1 MPEPVAAYSLNAKP
15 GQARPIG
22 MRSLKTLLPGLTVLL
37 GLVCSAHAM
46 DPAHYREL
54 SKKFGELAKQKDWQ
68 GARAV
73 LTEIGRELPAPTPR
87 YFLTVASVETHLGHK
102 AEALQWLEKY
112 AATGLN
118 YDIASDDDLKALLA
132 DEAGQKIVAEMKAH
146 SQPVEKAQVVCT
158 LPQADTM
165 PEDIT
170 YLKSADGKTAGS
182 FIVSSVQHR
191 TLYRVSLPKA
201 GGKATTKAPAKAPAK
216 ECPMQELPLD
226 AEAKRWPTMAVSAD
240 PKRKVLWMTANAVP
254 EFTGFPK
261 EDEGK
266 ALLLEVDAGS
276 GKILHRYDPGASGP
290 ALLGDMSVADDGIVY
305 VTDSIGG
312 GVYRL
317 RRDSVV
323 NNPKPAKLEKI
334 ADGLFSPQTPALA
347 RDGKRLFVAD
357 YSMGIAVID
366 LASANASSK
375 LNYLPH
381 PENVAVVGL
390 DGLYLSGD
398 SLIGIQNGTELNRII
413 RLRLNHVQT
422 EITGAEVI
430 EQATER
436 MGDPTHA
443 VAVNGWFYVSA
454 NVGWSKVDD
463 NGKLKDGQK
472 FTPPVLLR
480 FPISAAK

>member
-1 MPEPVAAYSLNAKP
+1 M
-15 GQARPIG
+15 
-22 MRSLKTLLPGLTVLL
+22 
-37 GLVCSAHAM
+37 
-46 DPAHYREL
+46 
-54 SKKFGELAKQKDWQ
+54 AKQKDWQ
-68 GARAV
+68 GARIV

-87 YFLTVASVETHLGHK
+87 YFLTVASVEAHLGHK

-118 YDIASDDDLKALLA
+118 YDIAQDDDLKALLA
-132 DEAGQKIVAEMKAH
+132 DEAGQKIAAEMKAH
-146 SQPVEKAQVVCT
+146 SQPVEKAQFVCT
-158 LPQADTM
+158 LPQSDTM

-170 YLKSADGKTAGS
+170 YLKSAYLKSADGKTAGS

-191 TLYRVSLPKA
+191 TLYRVSLSKA
-201 GGKATTKAPAKAPAK
+201 GGKALDKAPAK

-254 EFTGFPK
+254 GFSSFPK

-266 ALLLEVDAGS
+266 ALLFEVDAES
-276 GKILHRYDPGASGP
+276 GKILHRYDPGATGP
-290 ALLGDMSVADDGIVY
+290 ALLGDMSVAEDGTVY

-317 RRDSVV
+317 RGNSQRGKDET
-323 NNPKPAKLEKI
+323 AKLEKI
-334 ADGLFSPQTPALA
+334 ADGLFSPQTPAVA

-366 LASANASSK
+366 LASANSATKVS
-375 LNYLPH
+375 YLPH
-381 PENVAVVGL
+381 PENIAVVGL
-390 DGLYLSGD
+390 DGLYLNED
-398 SLIGIQNGTELNRII
+398 SLIGIQNGTEPNRII
-413 RLRLNHVQT
+413 RLRLNHAQT

-443 VAVNGWFYVSA
+443 VAVDGWFYVSA
-454 NVGWSKVDD
+454 NVGWSKVND
-463 NGKLKDGQK
+463 NGKLKEGQK
-472 FTPPVLLR
+472 FMPPVLLR
-480 FPISAAK
+480 FPISVAK

>member
-1 MPEPVAAYSLNAKP
+1 
-15 GQARPIG
+15 
-22 MRSLKTLLPGLTVLL
+22 MRSLKTLLPGLALVL
-37 GLVCSAHAM
+37 GLVCSAHAL
-46 DPAHYREL
+46 DQAHYREL
-54 SKKFGELAKQKDWQ
+54 SKRFGELAKQKDWQ
-68 GARAV
+68 GARNV

-87 YFLTVASVETHLGHK
+87 YFLTVASVEAHLGHK
-102 AEALQWLEKY
+102 TEALQWLEKY

-118 YDIASDDDLKALLA
+118 YDIAQDDDLKALLA
-132 DEAGQKIVAEMKAH
+132 DEAGRKIAAEMKAH
-146 SQPVEKAQVVCT
+146 SQSVEKAQFVCT
-158 LPQADTM
+158 LPQSDTM

-170 YLKSADGKTAGS
+170 YLKSAYLKSADSKTAGS

-191 TLYRVSLPKA
+191 TLYRVTLPKA
-201 GGKATTKAPAKAPAK
+201 GGKATTK
-216 ECPMQELPLD
+216 ECTIQELPLPE
-226 AEAKRWPTMAVSAD
+226 EAKRWPTMAVSAD

-266 ALLLEVDAGS
+266 ALLLEVDAES

-290 ALLGDMSVADDGIVY
+290 AVLGDMSVAADGTVY

-317 RRDSVV
+317 RENSQRGKDET
-323 NNPKPAKLEKI
+323 AKLEKI
-334 ADGLFSPQTPALA
+334 ADGLFSPQTTAVA

-366 LASANASSK
+366 LASANSATKVS
-375 LNYLPH
+375 YLPH
-381 PENVAVVGL
+381 PENIAVVGL
-390 DGLYLSGD
+390 DGLYLNED
-398 SLIGIQNGTELNRII
+398 SLIGIQNGTEPNRII
-413 RLRLNHVQT
+413 RLRLNHAQT

-443 VAVNGWFYVSA
+443 VAVDGWFYVSA
-454 NVGWSKVDD
+454 NVGWSKVND
-463 NGKLKDGQK
+463 NGKLKEGQK
-472 FTPPVLLR
+472 FMPPVLLR
-480 FPISAAK
+480 FPISVAK